1 MARAYKAWSDKEERF
16 FFDILL
22 SLQESGALKGGTLQK
37 PYGYIDI
44 EKQLK
49 VVAPDTKH
57 TAESC
62 KTKFRYLKLKF
73 HAQLDLMNA
82 SGMGWNPD
90 KGCCECDPDVFAGW
104 VKSHKQAAGMNN
116 TRLPYWDELCKIFE
130 VTLADGSES
139 MTARDAASRLE
150 RQIRRERSFDA
161 YAAET
166 TPMMEDLINEGY
178 DMNAEGLKDVEEDT
192 ATKDVEDDTA
202 TKGVSDKGKG
212 MSSGSKR
219 PRQQATENYLAAI
232 NEQMASFQESIART
246 TSNIER
252 LTNNWC
258 MPEDVASRR
267 QFLVDEINRLPGI
280 SYRQGLKAIR
290 ILMKDPA
297 DWETFCMLPTDEMKE
312 DFILTILE

>member
-1 MARAYKAWSDKEERF
+1 MARAYKSWSDKEERF

-37 PYGYIDI
+37 PFGYTDI

-49 VVAPDTKH
+49 VLAPDTKH

-82 SGMGWNPD
+82 SGMGWNPE

-104 VKSHKQAAGMNN
+104 VKGCSKPPRG
-116 TRLPYWDELCKIFE
+116 
-130 VTLADGSES
+130 
-139 MTARDAASRLE
+139 
-150 RQIRRERSFDA
+150 QIRRERSFDA

-192 ATKDVEDDTA
+192 ATKDVEEDIA
-202 TKGVSDKGKG
+202 TKGVSYKGKG

-219 PRQQATENYLAAI
+219 SRQQATENYLAAI
-232 NEQMASFQESIART
+232 NEQMASFQKSIART

-258 MPEDVASRR
+258 MPEYVTSRR
-267 QFLVDEINRLPGI
+267 QFLVDEINRLTGI
-280 SYRQGLKAIR
+280 SYRHGLKAIR

-312 DFILTILE
+312 DFILTVLE